1 MPKVSCVR
9 KQQEGKMACCGWMAF
24 RSVPQSPGRSGS
36 KSEVA
41 SALPCWS
48 ARQQSLETLC
58 ATSVLV
64 LCCGPV
70 AICWQSKRQ
79 GEQSSPIF
87 SFALQV
93 LLWGYCSL
101 LKLDEPVDCQTEW
114 EAQMFSEVVVEG
126 LLVGL
131 HDPVVSMCFGEKST
145 TCFAK

>member
-1 MPKVSCVR
+1 
-9 KQQEGKMACCGWMAF
+9 MAGWL
-24 RSVPQSPGRSGS
+24 
-36 KSEVA
+36 SEVCLSLLGDLA
-41 SALPCWS
+41 AKVKLPQLSPAGVQGSSPWKH
-48 ARQQSLETLC
+48 C

-114 EAQMFSEVVVEG
+114 EAQMFSEKVVEG

-131 HDPVVSMCFGEKST
+131 RDPVVSMCFGEKST